1 MRLVVLSKQQTG
13 DLSGFALPDLRQ
25 FLLEKILEEEFF
37 PQPDGHSRGERA
49 ETAGGVCE
57 IGLEQTLELD
67 QRFVVE
73 DHMIDVVEGE
83 TRLVEA
89 EANRVLRETLVM
101 LLARESLFLGGGGDF
116 PVLDQGRRAIVIK
129 R

>member
-1 MRLVVLSKQQTG
+1 
-13 DLSGFALPDLRQ
+13 
-25 FLLEKILEEEFF
+25 
-37 PQPDGHSRGERA
+37 
-49 ETAGGVCE
+49 
-57 IGLEQTLELD
+57 
-67 QRFVVE
+67 
-73 DHMIDVVEGE
+73 MIDVVEGE